1 MNFFQ
6 LVERSG
12 VIGRNDIGFLLWEKD
27 QCRTQKWALGS
38 RMKTPTLPMW
48 VTKVNGQLGILFNP
62 NKELMRSYHAENRY
76 SVISIKRTVLLN
88 VLVLMDSKDFY

>member
-1 MNFFQ
+1 M
-6 LVERSG
+6 VERQG

-27 QCRTQKWALGS
+27 ECSTQKWGLGS

-48 VTKVNGQLGILFNP
+48 VTKVNGQIGILFNP

-76 SVISIKRTVLLN
+76 V
-88 VLVLMDSKDFY
+88 YQ